1 MKNRFRH
8 KITSITL
15 ALMMAAAPVGGSVF
29 AATDFA
35 EEQPEKPV
43 AESYVDNN
51 KIEEY
56 NKKVENYNNSA
67 KEYNESV
74 DREHEAAVAETNAKN
89 AEIEQN
95 NAAEIERVAAAE
107 QRNAKA
113 IQAAEEANAQI
124 DEENAAEE
132 ARVNEHNSSED
143 AKVKASEEAK
153 KEAEE
158 ANEAIKAHN
167 EAVAKYEAD
176 KVQYDAAKAQYE
188 KDLVMEQKI
197 LAAGYASVEQYN
209 DRINKAY
216 NEPAKKS
223 VEMNAKAKLDDVSKT
238 YRIREASEK
247 SGVNV
252 SVNVNHVFE
261 GTDISYSDSFMI
273 DANDTITLNS
283 IAALGY
289 ATNPGYATFYFNTD
303 DNHSMGYWCESWS
316 CLETTARHSE
326 YGWNCGDE
334 HEISYSEGKSH
345 ANDEEVIDITYYYMW
360 MPLRTAKTYN
370 TPVAPAELVNPGE
383 AKELVEVPE
392 IYTPNYKTF
401 VKKEH
406 VAAVTEEIAAAN
418 ILETIEAPVKK
429 AYIELLGYMDLFEEP
444 ETVIPAAEAAEN
456 NDPAGQEAQART
468 SVRQASGRTAQTT
481 VIADN
486 ETPMAEFAIEGA
498 EADGAIIADAEAPL
512 AAPAGNWALINLIC
526 TVFAVIGAA
535 AALFRRKEEEETES
549 GEDKRDRS
557 MMIAKIAGAA
567 AAIAS
572 LIAFFITED
581 MSLSMVLADK
591 WTLLMAALFAVQIA
605 AAAGNRKAAESR
617 DNGEMPEAINA

>member
-29 AATDFA
+29 AATDF
-35 EEQPEKPV
+35 EEAQPEKPV
-43 AESYVDNN
+43 AESYEDNS

-56 NKKVENYNNSA
+56 NKKVEEYNNSA

-107 QRNAKA
+107 QRNAEA
-113 IQAAEEANAQI
+113 IQAAEEANAKI

-143 AKVKASEEAK
+143 AKVSASEEAK
-153 KEAEE
+153 REAEA
-158 ANEAIKAHN
+158 ANEEIRAHN
-167 EAVAKYEAD
+167 EAVAKYAED
-176 KVQYDAAKAQYE
+176 KAVYDEKKAQY
-188 KDLVMEQKI
+188 DYDVVMEQKI

-216 NEPAKKS
+216 NEPARKS
-223 VEMNAKAKLDDVSKT
+223 VEMNAKSTLDDVSKT
-238 YRIREASEK
+238 YSIKEASEK

-252 SVNVNHVFE
+252 SVNVKHVFE

-283 IAALGY
+283 IGALGS

-303 DNHSMGYWCESWS
+303 DDHSIGYWCESWS
-316 CLETTARHSE
+316 CLETTARHCE

-334 HEISYSEGKSH
+334 HEISYSEGKSP
-345 ANDEEVIDITYYYMW
+345 ANDEEVIDMTYYYMW

-370 TPVAPAELVNPGE
+370 TPVAPTELVNPGE

-392 IYTPNYKTF
+392 IYTPNYITF
-401 VKKEH
+401 EKKQH
-406 VAAVTEEIAAAN
+406 VEAVIEEIAAAN

-444 ETVIPAAEAAEN
+444 EAIIPAAM
-456 NDPAGQEAQART
+456 
-468 SVRQASGRTAQTT
+468 
-481 VIADN
+481 IADN
-486 ETPMAEFAIEGA
+486 ETPQAEFAIEGT

-526 TVFAVIGAA
+526 TVLAAIGAA
-535 AALFRRKEEEETES
+535 AALFRRKEDEETES
-549 GEDKRDRS
+549 DEDKRDRN

-581 MSLSMVLADK
+581 MRLSMVLADK

>member
-29 AATDFA
+29 AATDFEA
-35 EEQPEKPV
+35 AQPDKPV
-43 AESYVDNN
+43 AESFEDNS

-56 NKKVENYNNSA
+56 NKKVDDYNKSA

-74 DREHEAAVAETNAKN
+74 DKEHEAAVAETAAKN
-89 AEIEQN
+89 AEIEQH
-95 NAAEIERVAAAE
+95 NAAELERVAAAE
-107 QRNAKA
+107 QRNAEA
-113 IQAAEEANAQI
+113 VAEAEAANAQI
-124 DEENAAEE
+124 EKENAEEE
-132 ARVNEHNSSED
+132 ARVNKHNEEEA
-143 AKVKASEEAK
+143 AKVEASRIE
-153 KEAEE
+153 KEAAEKKNEE
-158 ANEAIKAHN
+158 ITAHN
-167 EAVAKYEAD
+167 EAVAKYAED
-176 KVQYDAAKAQYE
+176 KAAYDKAKAQY
-188 KDLVMEQKI
+188 DYDVVMEQKI

-223 VEMNAKAKLDDVSKT
+223 VEMNAKSTLDDVSKT
-238 YRIREASEK
+238 YSVKEASEK

-252 SVNVNHVFE
+252 KVNVKHVFE
-261 GTDISYSDSFMI
+261 GTDISFSKEFTI

-283 IAALGY
+283 IGALGS

-303 DNHSMGYWCESWS
+303 EDHSIGYWCESWS
-316 CLETTARHSE
+316 CLETTARHCE

-345 ANDEEVIDITYYYMW
+345 ANDEEVIDMTYYYMW

-370 TPVAPAELVNPGE
+370 TPVAPTELVNPGE

-418 ILETIEAPVKK
+418 ILEAIEAPVKK
-429 AYIELLGYMDLFEEP
+429 AYIELLSYMALFEEP
-444 ETVIPAAEAAEN
+444 EEIIPAAEN

-468 SVRQASGRTAQTT
+468 SVSQSAGRTAQTT

-486 ETPMAEFAIEGA
+486 ETPMAEFAMEGT

-526 TVFAVIGAA
+526 TVLAVIGAA
-535 AALFRRKEEEETES
+535 AALFRRKEDEEAES
-549 GEDKRDRS
+549 DEDNRDRN

-605 AAAGNRKAAESR
+605 SAAGNRKAAESR
-617 DNGEMPEAINA
+617 DNDEMPEAINA

>member
-29 AATDFA
+29 AATDF
-35 EEQPEKPV
+35 EEAQPEKPV
-43 AESYVDNN
+43 AESYEDNS

-56 NKKVENYNNSA
+56 NKKVEEYNNSA

-107 QRNAKA
+107 QRNAEA
-113 IQAAEEANAQI
+113 IQAAEEANAKI

-216 NEPAKKS
+216 NEPARKS
-223 VEMNAKAKLDDVSKT
+223 VEMNAKSTLDDVSKT
-238 YRIREASEK
+238 YSIKEASEK

-252 SVNVNHVFE
+252 SVNVKHVFE
-261 GTDISYSDSFMI
+261 GTDISFSKSFTI

-283 IAALGY
+283 IGALGS

-303 DNHSMGYWCESWS
+303 DDHSIGYWCESWS
-316 CLETTARHSE
+316 CLETTARHCE

-345 ANDEEVIDITYYYMW
+345 ANDEEVIDMTYYYMW

-370 TPVAPAELVNPGE
+370 TPVAPTELVNPGE

-392 IYTPNYKTF
+392 IYTPNYITF
-401 VKKEH
+401 EKKQH
-406 VAAVTEEIAAAN
+406 VEAVIEEIAAAN

-444 ETVIPAAEAAEN
+444 ETVIPAAAIAEN
-456 NDPAGQEAQART
+456 NAPAGQEAQART

-486 ETPMAEFAIEGA
+486 ETPQAQFAIEGT

-526 TVFAVIGAA
+526 TVLAAIGAA
-535 AALFRRKEEEETES
+535 AALFRRKEDEETES
-549 GEDKRDRS
+549 DEDKRDRN

-581 MSLSMVLADK
+581 MSLPMVLADK
-591 WTLLMAALFAVQIA
+591 WTLLMAALFAAQIA
-605 AAAGNRKAAESR
+605 SAASNRKAAESR

>member
-29 AATDFA
+29 AATDF
-35 EEQPEKPV
+35 EEAQPEKPV
-43 AESYVDNN
+43 AESYEDNS

-56 NKKVENYNNSA
+56 NKKVDDYNKSA

-74 DREHEAAVAETNAKN
+74 DKEHEAAVAETAAKN
-89 AEIEQN
+89 AEIEQH
-95 NAAEIERVAAAE
+95 NAAELERVAAAE
-107 QRNAKA
+107 QRNAEA
-113 IQAAEEANAQI
+113 VADAEAANAQI
-124 DEENAAEE
+124 EKENAEEE
-132 ARVNEHNSSED
+132 ARVNKHNEEEA
-143 AKVKASEEAK
+143 AKVEASRIE
-153 KEAEE
+153 KEAAEKKNEE
-158 ANEAIKAHN
+158 ITAHN
-167 EAVAKYEAD
+167 EAVAKYAED
-176 KVQYDAAKAQYE
+176 KAAYDKAKAQY
-188 KDLVMEQKI
+188 DYDVVMEQKI

-223 VEMNAKAKLDDVSKT
+223 VEMNAKSTLDDVSKT
-238 YRIREASEK
+238 YSVKEASEK

-418 ILETIEAPVKK
+418 ILEAIEAPVKK
-429 AYIELLGYMDLFEEP
+429 AYIELLSYMALFEEP
-444 ETVIPAAEAAEN
+444 EEIIPAAEN

-468 SVRQASGRTAQTT
+468 SVSQAAGRTAQTT

-486 ETPMAEFAIEGA
+486 ETPMAEFAMEGT

-526 TVFAVIGAA
+526 TVLAVIGAA
-535 AALFRRKEEEETES
+535 AALFRRKEDEETES
-549 GEDKRDRS
+549 DEDNRDRN

-591 WTLLMAALFAVQIA
+591 WTPLMAALFTVQIA